1 MRRGG
6 LPIVYSCSG
15 CSNVAQLANEVAV
28 RLDHAGVAQ
37 MSCIAGVGG
46 GVSSLVKV
54 AQSGQPVIAIDGC
67 PLHCAQACLEQV
79 DVSPDEHVRLYD
91 MGLKKRYGERYEEET
106 VRFVESEVAGRIR
119 QL

>member
-1 MRRGG
+1 
-6 LPIVYSCSG
+6 
-15 CSNVAQLANEVAV
+15 
-28 RLDHAGVAQ
+28 

-79 DVSPDEHVRLYD
+79 EVTPDEHVRLYD
-91 MGLKKRYGERYEEET
+91 MGLKKRYGERFGEQSIRS
-106 VRFVESEVAGRIR
+106 VQDEVASRIQR
-119 QL
+119 LSESQ